1 MFRSLIVLIL
11 FIGFTSLGFMQSNKT
26 IDIQGHR
33 GARAYMPENTI
44 PSFIKAIQLGATT
57 LEMDVII
64 SQDSQVVLSHAPYLD
79 HEICKDLSGEDI
91 KREEEITYNLY
102 QMKYED
108 IAKCD
113 CGTKIHNLF
122 PNQEKF
128 KAYKPLLS
136 DVIESIES
144 YTKKNKLPEV
154 KYNIETKSTKEG
166 DNIFHPV
173 PAVFSRLVYN
183 VIKKNK
189 IESRSILQS
198 FDVRTLQEIHK
209 IDPSIK
215 TSLLVENTEGFNE
228 NLKKL
233 GFLPDIY
240 SPIFQLVDATL
251 VKQVHE
257 KKMEIIPWT
266 LNEYDDIKKM
276 VALEVDGII
285 SDYPDRVKEVIDSKR

>member
-1 MFRSLIVLIL
+1 MFRP
-11 FIGFTSLGFMQSNKT
+11 FIISALLVIITFFGFMQSNKT

-33 GARAYMPENTI
+33 GARAYMPENTL
-44 PSFIKAIQLGATT
+44 PSFIKAIKLGATT
-57 LEMDVII
+57 LEMDAII
-64 SQDSQVVLSHAPYLD
+64 SQDSQVVVSHAPYLD
-79 HEICKDLSGEDI
+79 YEICKDINGEDI
-91 KREEEITYNLY
+91 KREDEITYNLY

-113 CGTKIHNLF
+113 CGTKIHSLF

-144 YTKKNKLPEV
+144 YTKKNKLPAV

-166 DNIFHPV
+166 DNIFHPA
-173 PAVFSRLVYN
+173 PAAFSRLVLN
-183 VIKKNK
+183 VIKKHK
-189 IESRSILQS
+189 IQDRCILQS
-198 FDVRTLQEIHK
+198 FDVRTLQEVHK
-209 IDPSIK
+209 MDPSIK

-257 KKMEIIPWT
+257 KKIDLVPWT
-266 LNEYDDIKKM
+266 INEYNDIKKM
-276 VALEVDGII
+276 VALGVDGII
-285 SDYPDRVKEVIDSKR
+285 SDYPDRVKEVVDSKK